1 MCSGGGGRV
10 PAPPPLPPPPPPP
23 FPPKEPVPE
32 PDPIVEDVNPNVR
45 SDLSQKKKN
54 PYAKGTED
62 LRIDIDPNVGGTG
75 PGGQAGQGAGGGGT
89 NP

>member
-1 MCSGGGGRV
+1 M
-10 PAPPPLPPPPPPP
+10 
-23 FPPKEPVPE
+23 
-32 PDPIVEDVNPNVR
+32 EDVNPNVR
-45 SDLSQKKKN
+45 KDLSEKKKN

>member
-1 MCSGGGGRV
+1 MCGGGSPSI

-23 FPPKEPVPE
+23 LPPREPVPE
-32 PDPIVEDVNPNVR
+32 PDPIVEDVNPQVR
-45 SDLSQKKKN
+45 KDLSEKKKN

-62 LRIDIDPNVGGTG
+62 LRIDIDPNIGGTG
-75 PGGQAGQGAGGGGT
+75 PTGGQGSGGGGT

>member
-23 FPPKEPVPE
+23 IPPKEPVPE

-54 PYAKGTED
+54 PYAKGTQD
-62 LRIDIDPNVGGTG
+62 LRIDIDPNIGGVTG
-75 PGGQAGQGAGGGGT
+75 GGQGVGGGGT
-89 NP
+89 NT

>member
-1 MCSGGGGRV
+1 MCGGGSPSI

-23 FPPKEPVPE
+23 QPPKEPVTE
-32 PDPIVEDVNPNVR
+32 TDPVVEDVNPNVR
-45 SDLSQKKKN
+45 KDLSEKKKN

-62 LRIDIDPNVGGTG
+62 LRIDIDPNVGGTQTG
-75 PGGQAGQGAGGGGT
+75 GQGAGGGGT